1 MIHEIALK
9 SRTIRSFDESR
20 PVDEKTLRSIIDS
33 ARVSPSARNAQP
45 LRYRLVT
52 DKNECEAIT
61 AMSTFGGA
69 TPELHL
75 PPDGHHPTAYIVVLR
90 DTQIAP
96 AESRLVMF
104 DAGLAC
110 SVITLRAH
118 EEGLGGVIIASFD
131 PKKLADVLDL
141 PRDLDPLIIMALGT
155 PAESARVCYMPESG
169 KCAYY
174 RDADGVNC
182 VPKRAL
188 EDVLIK

>member
-1 MIHEIALK
+1 MIHDIALK
-9 SRTIRSFDESR
+9 ARTIRSFDESR
-20 PVDEKTLRSIIDS
+20 PVEEKTLRSIIDS
-33 ARVSPSARNAQP
+33 ARISPSARNAQP
-45 LRYRLVT
+45 LKYRLVT

-61 AMSTFGGA
+61 AMSMFGGA

-90 DTQIAP
+90 DTAIAP

-118 EEGLGGVIIASFD
+118 EEGLGGVIIASFEA
-131 PKKLADVLDL
+131 KKLAAVLDL
-141 PRDLDPLIIMALGT
+141 PEGLEPLMIIALGI
-155 PAESARVCYMPESG
+155 PAEDARVCDMPASG
-169 KCAYY
+169 KTAYY

-188 EDVLIK
+188 EDVLVK